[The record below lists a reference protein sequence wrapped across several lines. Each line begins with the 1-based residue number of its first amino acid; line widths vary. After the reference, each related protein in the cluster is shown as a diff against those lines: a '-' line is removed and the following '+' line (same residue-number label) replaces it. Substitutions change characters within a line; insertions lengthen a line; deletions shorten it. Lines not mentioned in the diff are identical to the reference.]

1 MNKTKNNQGDNITI
15 TREFIRKAKDLSP
28 AALVLALQLADNI
41 GTDGFVTD
49 SKGKPMVIS
58 DIHEVSGYSEKTV
71 KRSMAELAR
80 QKIYNRAKCGKTN
93 VYSVNH
99 MYIGGAK

>member
-1 MNKTKNNQGDNITI
+1 MNNTNDNQGNNITI

-41 GTDGFVTD
+41 GTGGFVTD
-49 SKGKPMVIS
+49 SKGKPMIIE
-58 DIHEVSGYSEKTV
+58 DIREASGYSIRTT
-71 KRSMAELAR
+71 KRSMAELAK
-80 QKIYNRAKCGKTN
+80 QEIYNRTRYGKTN
-93 VYSVNH
+93 VYSVNP

>member
-1 MNKTKNNQGDNITI
+1 MKNITI

-41 GTDGFVTD
+41 GTGGFVTD
-49 SKGKPMVIS
+49 SKGKPMIIE
-58 DIHEVSGYSEKTV
+58 DIHEASGYSAVTT
-71 KRSMAELAR
+71 KRSMAELAE
-80 QKIYNRAKCGKTN
+80 QNVYNRTKCGKTN
-93 VYSVNH
+93 VYSVNP

>member
-1 MNKTKNNQGDNITI
+1 MKNITI

-41 GTDGFVTD
+41 GTGGFVTD

-71 KRSMAELAR
+71 KRSMTELAR

-93 VYSVNH
+93 VYSVNP

>member
-1 MNKTKNNQGDNITI
+1 MNNITI
-15 TREFIRKAKDLSP
+15 TKEFTRKAKDLSP

-41 GTDGFVTD
+41 STGGFVTD
-49 SKGKPMVIS
+49 SKGRPMVIN

>member
-1 MNKTKNNQGDNITI
+1 MKNITI

-41 GTDGFVTD
+41 GTGGFVTD
-49 SKGKPMVIS
+49 SKGKPMIIK
-58 DIHEVSGYSEKTV
+58 DTHEASGYSVVTTKS
-71 KRSMAELAR
+71 SMAELAKH
-80 QKIYNRAKCGKTN
+80 KIYNRTRYGKTN
-93 VYSVNH
+93 VYSVNP

>member
-1 MNKTKNNQGDNITI
+1 MNNITI

-41 GTDGFVTD
+41 GTGGFVTD
-49 SKGKPMVIS
+49 SKGKPMIIE
-58 DIHEVSGYSEKTV
+58 DIHEASGYSVATT
-71 KRSMAELAR
+71 KRSMAELAK
-80 QKIYNRAKCGKTN
+80 QKIYNRTRYGKTN
-93 VYSVNH
+93 VYGVNP